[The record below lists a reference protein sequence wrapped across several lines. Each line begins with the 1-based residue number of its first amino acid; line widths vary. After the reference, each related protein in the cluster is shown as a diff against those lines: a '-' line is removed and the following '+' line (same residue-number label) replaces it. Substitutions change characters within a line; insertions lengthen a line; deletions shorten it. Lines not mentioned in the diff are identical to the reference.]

1 MFLKGINKKIILPY
15 WIISRKIVLIHV
27 ISESIL
33 YFLFF
38 KIFDEIFISV
48 ISKNSLNHIF
58 INIVW
63 VIFSYLTGRY
73 SETNKKF
80 KKPKFYIIIR
90 SLLNLFLT
98 IIFTTSIFTFTNNSI
113 INIKLYWIDF
123 YNFNKLIILFS
134 LFCFISEIIIN
145 RLFIKRNNSKNNRWL
160 FLGSQKIEE
169 KLELKTKLEY
179 KNIDFINI
187 LKISDLSKLKG
198 NFSGV
203 IVEDINQIDSV
214 TIHKLNKIKDELP
227 IFSLMEW
234 CEIQLQRYPPELIKD
249 INFISNDLLIEKNLF
264 QLRIKRLFDFCASI
278 ILVITTFPIII
289 ICGILIKINDGG
301 PIFYT
306 QIRSGIKGRLFK
318 IIKLRTMKIDA
329 EKEGV
334 QWAKANDI
342 RVTYIGRIL
351 RKFRLDELPQL
362 INVIS
367 GELSLIGPRP
377 ERPEI
382 DEEIRNKIRHY
393 NLRNIIKPGLSGW
406 AQVNY
411 SYGASL
417 EDAENKLSYDLFYIR
432 NFNLI
437 LDLLIAIKTIK
448 LISNASGSEPSK

>member
-1 MFLKGINKKIILPY
+1 MILKGINRKIILPY
-15 WIISRKIVLIHV
+15 WIIARKVVLIHI

-33 YFLFF
+33 CFLFL
-38 KIFDEIFISV
+38 KIFDEILLNF
-48 ISKNSLNHIF
+48 ISKNSLNFIF

-63 VIFSYLTGRY
+63 VIISYLTGRY

-80 KKPKFYIIIR
+80 KKTKFYTIIKSIF
-90 SLLNLFLT
+90 NLIFS
-98 IIFTTSIFTFTNNSI
+98 IIFTVSLFTFFNNYI
-113 INIKLYWIDF
+113 INIKLSWIDF
-123 YNFNKLIILFS
+123 YNFNEVIVLFAI
-134 LFCFISEIIIN
+134 FCLLSEIIIN
-145 RLFIKRNNSKNNRWL
+145 RLFHKKNNLRINRWL
-160 FLGSQKIEE
+160 FLGSKSIEE
-169 KLELKTKLEY
+169 KLKQKLKIEY
-179 KNIDFINI
+179 KSTEFINI
-187 LKISDLSKLKG
+187 INIDNLSKIKG
-198 NFSGV
+198 NFSGI
-203 IVEDINQIDSV
+203 IVEDINHLNSE
-214 TIHKLNKIKDELP
+214 TINIFNKIEGKYP

-234 CEIQLQRYPPELIKD
+234 CEIQLQRYPPELIKEID
-249 INFISNDLLIEKNLF
+249 FISTSFLIEKNLF

-278 ILVITTFPIII
+278 ILLITTFPVII

-301 PIFYT
+301 PIVYT
-306 QIRSGIKGRLFK
+306 QTRSGIKGRHFK

-329 EKEGV
+329 EKEGA
-334 QWAKANDI
+334 QWAKANDK
-342 RVTYIGRIL
+342 RVTYVGRIL

-362 INVIS
+362 INVIT

-382 DEEIRNKIRHY
+382 EAEIKNKIRHY
-393 NLRNIIKPGLSGW
+393 QLRNIIKPGLSGW